1 MENASNALIIGGG
14 ILIAMLIISIGVVL
28 FSNSSELGSSYE
40 QTLESTEIQKFN
52 EKFLKFEGR
61 DDIRIQEIVSLANF
75 ANQYERQTGTHI
87 SVILSG
93 KGNLVEMIGGATD
106 KNEAL
111 INIIDTDENLK
122 SKFKCNKEE
131 IDYFTE
137 GSEKGKVKSITF
149 TK

>member
-1 MENASNALIIGGG
+1 MENASKALLISGG

-75 ANQYERQTGTHI
+75 ANQYERQTGTKI
-87 SVILSG
+87 SVFLSG
-93 KGNLVEMIGGATD
+93 KGNLVEGISD
-106 KNEAL
+106 KNEYL
-111 INIIDTDENLK
+111 IDIIKENLS
-122 SKFKCNKEE
+122 SKFKCKKEG
-131 IDYFTE
+131 IDYFIE
-137 GSEKGKVKSITF
+137 GSEKGKVESITF
-149 TK
+149 E